1 MSGAAARRAAPYA
14 WCRRPLRGLL
24 QIEQHAI
31 HPRERPRGA
40 ACTLR
45 FRRGER
51 PAVGGEFPGPR
62 RVARS
67 CAWRAT
73 NPSQE
78 IWSVS
83 GHEFAPE
90 ADAQRK
96 NVTIGDDNSVQIGL
110 YKDLL
115 KAYGYLVASNVSWC
129 RMSPGY
135 HTAKPSHKYSIDWK
149 TTVVLA
155 KMVRRCFMG

>member
-73 NPSQE
+73 NPSRE

-83 GHEFAPE
+83 GHELAPE

-96 NVTIGDDNSVQIGL
+96 NVTIGNDNPVQIGL
-110 YKDLL
+110 YKDIL
-115 KAYGYLVASNVSWC
+115 KAYGYLVASNVGWC

-135 HTAKPSHKYSIDWK
+135 HTAQPSHKYSIDWQ

-155 KMVRRCFMG
+155 KMARRCFME

>member
-1 MSGAAARRAAPYA
+1 M
-14 WCRRPLRGLL
+14 
-24 QIEQHAI
+24 
-31 HPRERPRGA
+31 
-40 ACTLR
+40 
-45 FRRGER
+45 
-51 PAVGGEFPGPR
+51 
-62 RVARS
+62 
-67 CAWRAT
+67 
-73 NPSQE
+73 
-78 IWSVS
+78 S